1 MKTLLTYLRLAQWY
15 SDAAKGYVFFN
26 ENHNHMERYKEY
38 YPNHRDWLYLDK
50 ESYIKKACKRA
61 IKLGINPYYDENEGC
76 IYFELPN
83 GQISFHCDE
92 ELKKY
97 CIVKKHK
104 WSGLTNSR
112 DIINEHFN
120 KERAF

>member
-1 MKTLLTYLRLAQWY
+1 MKALLTCLRLAQWY

-38 YPNHRDWLYLDK
+38 YPNHREWLYLDK

-61 IKLGINPYYDENEGC
+61 IKLGIKPYYDENEGC
-76 IYFELPN
+76 IYFELSN

-92 ELKKY
+92 EFKKY

>member
-38 YPNHRDWLYLDK
+38 YPNHREWLYLDK

-61 IKLGINPYYDENEGC
+61 IKLGIKPYYDENEGC

-83 GQISFHCDE
+83 GQVSFHCDE
-92 ELKKY
+92 DFAKY
-97 CIVKKHK
+97 CIVEKHK
-104 WSGLTNSR
+104 WSWLTNSR
-112 DIINEHFN
+112 DIINEYFN
-120 KERAF
+120 KERIF